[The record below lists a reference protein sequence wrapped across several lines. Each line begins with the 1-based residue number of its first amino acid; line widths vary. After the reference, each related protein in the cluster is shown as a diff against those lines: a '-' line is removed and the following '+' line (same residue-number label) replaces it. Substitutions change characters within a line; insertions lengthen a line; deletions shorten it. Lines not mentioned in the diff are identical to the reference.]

1 VSDLEKYLDKK
12 ELEAPGFKSLVDQ
25 EYRNLSIGE
34 EIRQLRLASGM
45 TQEELARHM
54 STTKSAVS
62 RLENHSESV
71 RLATI
76 EKVAKVFNKKVVISF
91 TNL

>member
-1 VSDLEKYLDKK
+1 MSDVEKYINKK
-12 ELEAPGFKSLVDQ
+12 EIKTLGFRGKVEE
-25 EYRNLSIGE
+25 EYENLKLGE
-34 EIRQLRLASGM
+34 EIRQLRLANGM
-45 TQEELARHM
+45 TQEELAKKM

-76 EKVAKVFNKKVVISF
+76 EKVARVFNKKVVINF
-91 TNL
+91 Q

>member
-1 VSDLEKYLDKK
+1 MSDIDKFISK
-12 ELEAPGFKSLVDQ
+12 RDNITPGFKRKVEE
-25 EYRNLSIGE
+25 EYENLKLGE
-34 EIRQLRLASGM
+34 EIRRLRLSNGM
-45 TQEELARHM
+45 TQEELAKKM

-76 EKVAKVFNKKVVISF
+76 EKVAKVFNKKVIINF
-91 TNL
+91 Q

>member
-1 VSDLEKYLDKK
+1 MSDVERYINQKDMKTS
-12 ELEAPGFKSLVDQ
+12 GFRRKVEE
-25 EYRNLSIGE
+25 EYENLKLGE
-34 EIRQLRLASGM
+34 EIRQLRLSKGM
-45 TQEELARHM
+45 TQEELAKKM

-76 EKVAKVFNKKVVISF
+76 EKVAKVFDKKVVINF
-91 TNL
+91 Q

>member
-1 VSDLEKYLDKK
+1 MSDVEKYINKK
-12 ELEAPGFKSLVDQ
+12 EIKAPGFRGKVEE
-25 EYRNLSIGE
+25 EYENLKLGE
-34 EIRQLRLASGM
+34 EIRQLRLANGM
-45 TQEELARHM
+45 TQEELAKKM

-76 EKVAKVFNKKVVISF
+76 EKVARVFNKKVVINF
-91 TNL
+91 Q

>member
-1 VSDLEKYLDKK
+1 MAKK
-12 ELEAPGFKSLVDQ
+12 L
-25 EYRNLSIGE
+25 
-34 EIRQLRLASGM
+34 
-45 TQEELARHM
+45 

-76 EKVAKVFNKKVVISF
+76 EKVARVFNKKLVLDF
-91 TNL
+91 Q

>member
-1 VSDLEKYLDKK
+1 MSDIEKYIHEKDLKS
-12 ELEAPGFKSLVDQ
+12 PGFRSKVEA
-25 EYRNLSIGE
+25 EYRTLRIGE
-34 EIRQLRLASGM
+34 IIRQLRLSQGM
-45 TQEELARHM
+45 TQEELAQKL

-76 EKVAKVFNKKVVISF
+76 EKVAKVFDKKLILDF
-91 TNL
+91 Q